1 MIKLQLNLLMKI
13 TKPYCKQPLHQLK
26 IVNPRTFSY
35 ATSSSAI
42 SIQKE
47 TTVQDVLNI
56 YEGMH
61 IIIEVFS
68 VIV

>member
-1 MIKLQLNLLMKI
+1 MKI
-13 TKPYCKQPLHQLK
+13 SKPYCKQPLHQLK
-26 IVNPRTFSY
+26 IVNPATFSY

-61 IIIEVFS
+61 IILKCFL
-68 VIV
+68 